1 MDRPERDHERV
12 SMVGFANG
20 AHALRHQELGY
31 FRHRCQHNPVP
42 LADAVEPSY
51 PWSWCPDSLRR
62 LLEAFKMRA
71 ALRWNWV
78 GAVVF
83 SAIAGSVLSQ
93 AAYPTKP
100 IKLIAPAPPG
110 GGVDLVART
119 IGDRLSTAVGQPVVV
134 ENQGEG
140 DGVVA
145 ALNTKRASPDGYT
158 LMIGF
163 VSTHGT
169 KPAVHKLPYDAVK
182 DFTPVAM
189 VAGTPNVFIVPTAL
203 PPNTLQEFI
212 QFDRANPGKLSYG
225 SGGAGTLTHLA
236 MEQFKLATNLDMV
249 HVPYR
254 GIGQAFVDILG
265 KRTQA
270 MLPGLAA
277 ALPYIKANK
286 VKALAVTG
294 AKRHPLLPDVP
305 TFEELGY
312 EGFEGVQWYGIVGPA
327 NMPAPIVK
335 YLNDEIVKI
344 LQTPELRERLSS
356 EALQPMAMTPVQFG
370 RYMQEDIARWR
381 KLAKKPHIDISD

>member
-1 MDRPERDHERV
+1 MRV
-12 SMVGFANG
+12 
-20 AHALRHQELGY
+20 ALR
-31 FRHRCQHNPVP
+31 R
-42 LADAVEPSY
+42 
-51 PWSWCPDSLRR
+51 
-62 LLEAFKMRA
+62 
-71 ALRWNWV
+71 NWV
-78 GAVVF
+78 SAVVF
-83 SAIAGSVLSQ
+83 AIAGSAPAQ

-100 IKLIAPAPPG
+100 IKLVAPAPPG

-134 ENQGEG
+134 ENQSDG

-145 ALNTKRASPDGYT
+145 ALHTTRASPDGYT
-158 LMIGF
+158 LMICY
-163 VSTHGT
+163 VSTYGT
-169 KPAVHKLPYDAVK
+169 KAAVRKLPYDAVK

-189 VAGTPNVFIVPTAL
+189 VAGTPNVFIVPATL

-212 QFDRANPGKLSYG
+212 QFASANPGKLFYG
-225 SGGAGTLTHLA
+225 SGGASTLTHLA

-254 GIGQAFVDILG
+254 GIGQALVDILG
-265 KRTQA
+265 ERTQA

-286 VKALAVTG
+286 VKVLAVTG

-312 EGFEGVQWYGIVGPA
+312 KGFEGVQWYGIVGPA
-327 NMPAPIVK
+327 NMPAPIVE
-335 YLNDEIVKI
+335 YLNDEIAKI
-344 LQTPELRERLSS
+344 LQTPKLRERLSS

-370 RYMQEDIARWR
+370 RYMQEDIAHWQ
-381 KLAKKPHIDISD
+381 KLVKERHIEISD

>member
-1 MDRPERDHERV
+1 MMRSRTSH
-12 SMVGFANG
+12 
-20 AHALRHQELGY
+20 
-31 FRHRCQHNPVP
+31 
-42 LADAVEPSY
+42 
-51 PWSWCPDSLRR
+51 R
-62 LLEAFKMRA
+62 LLW
-71 ALRWNWV
+71 L
-78 GAVVF
+78 
-83 SAIAGSVLSQ
+83 L
-93 AAYPTKP
+93 
-100 IKLIAPAPPG
+100 
-110 GGVDLVART
+110 
-119 IGDRLSTAVGQPVVV
+119 
-134 ENQGEG
+134 
-140 DGVVA
+140 
-145 ALNTKRASPDGYT
+145 
-158 LMIGF
+158 
-163 VSTHGT
+163 
-169 KPAVHKLPYDAVK
+169 
-182 DFTPVAM
+182 
-189 VAGTPNVFIVPTAL
+189 AL
-203 PPNTLQEFI
+203 PMC
-212 QFDRANPGKLSYG
+212 LSSLPPSRQIRYRNSFSSTEPIPVSSPTG

-312 EGFEGVQWYGIVGPA
+312 EGFEAVQWYGIVGPA

-335 YLNDEIVKI
+335 YLNDEIAKI
-344 LQTPELRERLSS
+344 LQTPKLRERLSS